1 MHIGII
7 GRPSCGKTTVFRA
20 LTSADTGS
28 PAHAEIDRAIPASL
42 KYRTRFPRTRGDK
55 PSDVR
60 VVEVPDARL
69 QTLAGMYKPRKVT
82 PAVVSFVDPALTG
95 QSGTHFAES
104 LLTLMRDADALAHVV
119 GVFGDDAHPRRDFN
133 DLNSEVL
140 LADLAVVE
148 KRLERVTRDLGK
160 MKQADLQRE
169 QQLLQRCQEALEAE
183 RPLRCLAFSENEQ
196 KFLRGFG
203 LLSSKAQLVVLNLDE
218 DRRPNA
224 AALARDLRDSL
235 ADDDVQVITVY
246 GQIESEMAQ
255 LDPEEAELFQQ
266 DLGLQESGLDR
277 FIRASYELLGL
288 CSFFTVGEKEV
299 RAWTVPHGAAA
310 QQAAGVIHSDLARGF
325 IRAEVIP
332 YDDLIAS
339 GSMARGREAGKL
351 RIEGKTYPVQD
362 GDVLTIRFNV

>member
-20 LTSADTGS
+20 LTSADGQTS
-28 PAHAEIDRAIPASL
+28 RAGA
-42 KYRTRFPRTRGDK
+42 KGDT
-55 PSDVR
+55 R
-60 VVEVPDARL
+60 VVEVPDGRL
-69 QTLAGMYKPRKVT
+69 QTLAAMYNPRKVT
-82 PAVVSFVDPALTG
+82 PAVMSFVDPVLTG
-95 QSGTHFAES
+95 QTGAHFAES

-119 GVFGDDAHPRRDFN
+119 GVFGDDVEPMGDFN
-133 DLNSEVL
+133 DLNNEIL

-148 KRLERVTRDLGK
+148 KRLERVTKDLGK
-160 MKQADLQRE
+160 MKQVDLQRE
-169 QQLLQRCQEALEAE
+169 QQLLRRCQEALEAE
-183 RPLRCLAFSENEQ
+183 CPLRRLPFGEEEQ

-218 DRRPNA
+218 ARRPA
-224 AALARDLRDSL
+224 AGELAGKFTEKLV
-235 ADDDVQVITVY
+235 DDDVQVITVY

-277 FIRASYELLGL
+277 FIRASYALLGL
-288 CSFFTVGEKEV
+288 CSFFTAGEKEV
-299 RAWTVPHGAAA
+299 RAWTIPHDASA

-325 IRAEVIP
+325 IRAEVIH

-339 GSMARGREAGKL
+339 GSMAKSREAGKL

>member
-7 GRPSCGKTTVFRA
+7 GRPSCGKSTVFRA
-20 LTSADTGS
+20 LTSADGQTSRSGNKS
-28 PAHAEIDRAIPASL
+28 
-42 KYRTRFPRTRGDK
+42 G
-55 PSDVR
+55 VR
-60 VVEVPDARL
+60 VVEVPDTRL
-69 QTLAGMYKPRKVT
+69 QTLAAMYKPRKVT
-82 PAVVSFVDPALTG
+82 PAVVSFVDPVLTG
-95 QSGTHFAES
+95 QTGAHFAES
-104 LLTLMRDADALAHVV
+104 LLTLMRDVDALAHVV

-169 QQLLQRCQEALEAE
+169 QLLLRRCQEALEAE
-183 RPLRCLAFSENEQ
+183 RPLRGLAFSGEER

-218 DRRPNA
+218 DRRPTA
-224 AALARDLRDSL
+224 GELARDFSDSL
-235 ADDDVQVITVY
+235 ADDDAQVITVY
-246 GQIESEMAQ
+246 GQIESEMAR
-255 LDPEEAELFQQ
+255 LAPEEAELFQQ
-266 DLGLQESGLDR
+266 DLGLRESGLDR
-277 FIRASYELLGL
+277 FIRASYALLGL
-288 CSFFTVGEKEV
+288 CSFFTVGDKEV
-299 RAWTVPHGAAA
+299 RAWTIPRSAAA

-325 IRAEVIP
+325 IRAEVIH
-332 YDDLIAS
+332 YDDLVAS
-339 GSMARGREAGKL
+339 GSMAKGREAGKL

>member
-7 GRPSCGKTTVFRA
+7 GRPSCGKSTVFRA
-20 LTSADTGS
+20 LTSTAAPAQTSRSSGKGDT
-28 PAHAEIDRAIPASL
+28 
-42 KYRTRFPRTRGDK
+42 
-55 PSDVR
+55 R

-69 QTLAGMYKPRKVT
+69 QTLADLYKPRKVT
-82 PAVVSFVDPALTG
+82 PAVVSFVDPVLTG
-95 QSGTHFAES
+95 QTGAHFADS

-119 GVFGDDAHPRRDFN
+119 GAFDYDTDPVRDFN
-133 DLNSEVL
+133 DLNSDVL

-148 KRLERVTRDLGK
+148 KRLDRVTRDLGK

-169 QQLLQRCQEALEAE
+169 QQLLRRCQEALEAE
-183 RPLRCLAFSENEQ
+183 RPLGCLQFSEDER

-203 LLSSKAQLVVLNLDE
+203 LLSSKAQLAVLNLAE
-218 DRRPNA
+218 DRRSTA
-224 AALARDLRDSL
+224 AALVKDFRPRL
-235 ADDDVQVITVY
+235 ANGDVQAIAVY

-255 LDPEEAELFQQ
+255 LAPEEAELFQR
-266 DLGLQESGLDR
+266 DLGLQESGINR

-288 CSFFTVGEKEV
+288 CSFFTANDKEV
-299 RAWTVPHGAAA
+299 RAWTIPHGTAA

-325 IRAEVIP
+325 IRAEVIHF
-332 YDDLIAS
+332 DDLVAS
-339 GSMARGREAGKL
+339 GSVARGREAGKL

>member
-20 LTSADTGS
+20 LTSAGGQT
-28 PAHAEIDRAIPASL
+28 ARAGGKSA
-42 KYRTRFPRTRGDK
+42 T
-55 PSDVR
+55 R

-69 QTLAGMYKPRKVT
+69 QTLATLYNPRKVT
-82 PAVVSFVDPALTG
+82 PAVVSFVDPVLTG
-95 QSGTHFAES
+95 QTGARVAES

-119 GVFGDDAHPRRDFN
+119 GVFGDDADPLGDFN
-133 DLNSEVL
+133 DLNSDVL

-148 KRLERVTRDLGK
+148 KRLERVTKDLGK
-160 MKQADLQRE
+160 MKQEALQRE
-169 QQLLQRCQEALEAE
+169 QRLLRRCQEALEAA
-183 RPLRCLAFSENEQ
+183 RPLRCLEFGADER

-218 DRRPNA
+218 GRRPAA
-224 AALARDLRDSL
+224 AALARKFRQSL
-235 ADDDVQVITVY
+235 AGDDARVITVY

-255 LDPEEAELFQQ
+255 LDAGEARLFQQ

-299 RAWTVPHGAAA
+299 RAWTIPHAALA

-325 IRAEVIP
+325 IRAEVIH
-332 YDDLIAS
+332 YDDLVAS
-339 GSMARGREAGKL
+339 GSMAKGREAGKL
-351 RIEGKTYPVQD
+351 RIEGKAYPVQD

>member
-20 LTSADTGS
+20 LTSADG
-28 PAHAEIDRAIPASL
+28 
-42 KYRTRFPRTRGDK
+42 KGDT
-55 PSDVR
+55 R

-69 QTLAGMYKPRKVT
+69 QTLADMYKPSKVT

-95 QSGTHFAES
+95 QTGARFAES

-119 GVFGDDAHPRRDFN
+119 GVFDDDADPRRDFN

-140 LADLAVVE
+140 LADLAVAE
-148 KRLERVTRDLGK
+148 KRLERVTKDLGK
-160 MKQADLQRE
+160 MKQAALQRE
-169 QQLLQRCQEALEAE
+169 QQLLRRCQEALEAE
-183 RPLRCLAFSENEQ
+183 RPLRCLAFGEDER

-218 DRRPNA
+218 SRRPTA
-224 AALARDLRDSL
+224 AALAREFSDSL
-235 ADDDVQVITVY
+235 TDDDVQVITVY

-255 LDPEEAELFQQ
+255 LAPDEAELFQQ

-299 RAWTVPHGAAA
+299 RAWTIPHGAVA
-310 QQAAGVIHSDLARGF
+310 QQAAGIIHSDMARGF
-325 IRAEVIP
+325 IRAEVIH
-332 YDDLIAS
+332 YDDLAAS
-339 GSMARGREAGKL
+339 GSMAKGREAGKL

>member
-20 LTSADTGS
+20 LTSAAAPAQTSRAGGKGDT
-28 PAHAEIDRAIPASL
+28 
-42 KYRTRFPRTRGDK
+42 
-55 PSDVR
+55 R

-69 QTLAGMYKPRKVT
+69 QTLADLYNPRKVT
-82 PAVVSFVDPALTG
+82 PAVVSFVDPVLTG
-95 QSGTHFAES
+95 QTGTHFAAS

-119 GVFGDDAHPRRDFN
+119 GVFGDDANPLRDFD

-148 KRLERVTRDLGK
+148 KRLERVTKDLGK
-160 MKQADLQRE
+160 MKQTELQRE
-169 QQLLQRCQEALEAE
+169 QQLLRRCQEALETE
-183 RPLRCLAFSENEQ
+183 LPLRCLPFSEDEQ
-196 KFLRGFG
+196 KILRGFG

-224 AALARDLRDSL
+224 AGLAEEFSDKL
-235 ADDDVQVITVY
+235 ADDDVQVIIVY

-255 LDPEEAELFQQ
+255 LDPKEAELFQQ
-266 DLGLQESGLDR
+266 DLGLQESGRDR

-299 RAWTVPHGAAA
+299 RAWTIPHGAWA

-325 IRAEVIP
+325 IRAEAIH
-332 YDDLIAS
+332 YDDLVAS
-339 GSMARGREAGKL
+339 GSMAKGREAGKL

>member
-20 LTSADTGS
+20 LTSADGQTS
-28 PAHAEIDRAIPASL
+28 RAGG
-42 KYRTRFPRTRGDK
+42 KGDT
-55 PSDVR
+55 R

-69 QTLAGMYKPRKVT
+69 QTLADMYEPRKVT
-82 PAVVSFVDPALTG
+82 PAVVSFVDPVLTG
-95 QSGTHFAES
+95 QTGAHFAAS

-119 GVFGDDAHPRRDFN
+119 GVFGDAADPLRDFN

-148 KRLERVTRDLGK
+148 KRLERVTKDLGK
-160 MKQADLQRE
+160 MKQEELQRE
-169 QQLLQRCQEALEAE
+169 QQLLRRCQDALEAE
-183 RPLRCLAFSENEQ
+183 RPVRDLAFSEAEQ
-196 KFLRGFG
+196 KYLRGFG
-203 LLSSKAQLVVLNLDE
+203 LLSNKAQLVVLNLDE
-218 DRRPNA
+218 ERRPA
-224 AALARDLRDSL
+224 AATLAKAFSDSL
-235 ADDDVQVITVY
+235 MDDDVQVITVY
-246 GQIESEMAQ
+246 GQIESEMAH
-255 LDPEEAELFQQ
+255 LDPEEAALFQQ

-299 RAWTVPHGAAA
+299 RAWTIPHGAVA
-310 QQAAGVIHSDLARGF
+310 QQAAGIIHSDLARGF
-325 IRAEVIP
+325 IRAEVIR
-332 YDDLIAS
+332 YDDLAAS
-339 GSMARGREAGKL
+339 GSMAKGREAGKL

>member
-20 LTSADTGS
+20 LTSAAAPAQTSRAGSKSDT
-28 PAHAEIDRAIPASL
+28 
-42 KYRTRFPRTRGDK
+42 
-55 PSDVR
+55 R

-69 QTLAGMYKPRKVT
+69 QTLADLYNPRKVT
-82 PAVVSFVDPALTG
+82 PAVMSFVDPVLTG
-95 QSGTHFAES
+95 QTGAHFAES

-119 GVFGDDAHPRRDFN
+119 GVFGDDVDPLGDFN
-133 DLNSEVL
+133 DLNNEIL

-148 KRLERVTRDLGK
+148 KRLERVTKDLGK
-160 MKQADLQRE
+160 MKRADLQRE
-169 QQLLQRCQEALEAE
+169 QQLLRSCQEALEAE
-183 RPLRCLAFSENEQ
+183 RPLRRLDFSEGER
-196 KFLRGFG
+196 KLLRGFG

-218 DRRPNA
+218 DRRPDA
-224 AALARDLRDSL
+224 AALARDFRESL
-235 ADDDVQVITVY
+235 SDDDVQVITVY

-255 LDPEEAELFQQ
+255 LDAEAARLFQQ

-277 FIRASYELLGL
+277 FTRASYQLLGL
-288 CSFFTVGEKEV
+288 CSFFTVSEKEV
-299 RAWTVPHGAAA
+299 RTWTIPHGAVA
-310 QQAAGVIHSDLARGF
+310 QQAAGVIHSDMARGF

-332 YDDLIAS
+332 YDDLEAS
-339 GSMARGREAGKL
+339 GSMAKAREAGKL

>member
-7 GRPSCGKTTVFRA
+7 GRPSCGKSTVFRA

-28 PAHAEIDRAIPASL
+28 P
-42 KYRTRFPRTRGDK
+42 RTRGDR
-55 PSDVR
+55 PSDTR

-69 QTLAGMYKPRKVT
+69 QTLASMYNPRKVT
-82 PAVVSFVDPALTG
+82 PAVVSFVDPVLTG
-95 QSGTHFAES
+95 QTGAHFAES

-119 GVFGDDAHPRRDFN
+119 GVFGDDAYPLRDFN
-133 DLNSEVL
+133 DLNNEVL

-148 KRLERVTRDLGK
+148 KRLERVTKDLGK
-160 MKQADLQRE
+160 MKQADLKRE
-169 QQLLQRCQEALEAE
+169 QQLLRRCQEALEAE
-183 RPLRCLAFSENEQ
+183 RPLRCLAFSEAEQ

-203 LLSSKAQLVVLNLDE
+203 LLSNKAQLVVLNLDE
-218 DRRPNA
+218 GRRPNA
-224 AALARDLRDSL
+224 AALARDLGNSL
-235 ADDDVQVITVY
+235 ADDVQVITVY
-246 GQIESEMAQ
+246 GQIESEMAR
-255 LDPEEAELFQQ
+255 LDPEAAELFQQ

-288 CSFFTVGEKEV
+288 CSFFTVGDKEV
-299 RAWTVPHGAAA
+299 RAWTVPRGAAA

-339 GSMARGREAGKL
+339 GSMAKGREAGKL

>member
-20 LTSADTGS
+20 LTSADGQTS
-28 PAHAEIDRAIPASL
+28 RAGN
-42 KYRTRFPRTRGDK
+42 K
-55 PSDVR
+55 SDTR
-60 VVEVPDARL
+60 VVEVPDPRL
-69 QTLAGMYKPRKVT
+69 QTLAALYNPRKVT
-82 PAVVSFVDPALTG
+82 PAVVSFVDPVLTG
-95 QSGTHFAES
+95 LTGAHFADS

-119 GVFGDDAHPRRDFN
+119 GVFGDDTDPLGDFS

-148 KRLERVTRDLGK
+148 KRLERVSKDLGK

-169 QQLLQRCQEALEAE
+169 QQLLRRCRDALEAE
-183 RPLRCLAFSENEQ
+183 RPLRCVPFSENEQ

-203 LLSSKAQLVVLNLDE
+203 LLSNKAQLVVLNLDE
-218 DRRPNA
+218 DRRPA
-224 AALARDLRDSL
+224 AGELARDFREKL

-255 LDPEEAELFQQ
+255 LAPEEAELFQQ

-288 CSFFTVGEKEV
+288 CSFFTAGDKEV
-299 RAWTVPHGAAA
+299 RAWTIRHGAVA

-325 IRAEVIP
+325 IRAEVIHF
-332 YDDLIAS
+332 DDLVAS
-339 GSMARGREAGKL
+339 GSMAKGREAGKL

>member
-20 LTSADTGS
+20 LTSADGHTS
-28 PAHAEIDRAIPASL
+28 RAVH
-42 KYRTRFPRTRGDK
+42 K
-55 PSDVR
+55 SDVR

-69 QTLAGMYKPRKVT
+69 QTLAALYNPRKVT
-82 PAVVSFVDPALTG
+82 PAVMSFVDPVLTG
-95 QSGTHFAES
+95 QTGAHFAES

-119 GVFGDDAHPRRDFN
+119 GVFGDDVDPLGDFN
-133 DLNSEVL
+133 DLNNEIL

-148 KRLERVTRDLGK
+148 KRLERVTKDLGK

-169 QQLLQRCQEALEAE
+169 QHSAASLPGSSGSGMPAAPSAVQRGRAKISARLRPAE
-183 RPLRCLAFSENEQ
+183 QQGAT
-196 KFLRGFG
+196 RG
-203 LLSSKAQLVVLNLDE
+203 AQSRRG
-218 DRRPNA
+218 RRPNA
-224 AALARDLRDSL
+224 AALEEEFRDKL

-277 FIRASYELLGL
+277 FIRASYALLGL
-288 CSFFTVGEKEV
+288 CSFFTAGDKEV
-299 RAWTVPHGAAA
+299 RAWTIPHGAVA

-325 IRAEVIP
+325 IRAEVIH

-339 GSMARGREAGKL
+339 GSMAKGREAGKL

>member
-7 GRPSCGKTTVFRA
+7 GLPSCGKTTVFRA
-20 LTSADTGS
+20 LTSAAAPAPTSRTGGKGDT
-28 PAHAEIDRAIPASL
+28 
-42 KYRTRFPRTRGDK
+42 
-55 PSDVR
+55 R

-69 QTLAGMYKPRKVT
+69 QTLADLYNPRKVT
-82 PAVVSFVDPALTG
+82 PAVMSFVDPVLTG
-95 QSGTHFAES
+95 QTGAHFAES

-119 GVFGDDAHPRRDFN
+119 GVFGDDVDPLGDFN
-133 DLNSEVL
+133 DLNNEVL

-148 KRLERVTRDLGK
+148 KRLERVTKDLGK
-160 MKQADLQRE
+160 MKRADLQRE
-169 QQLLQRCQEALEAE
+169 QQLLRRCQEALEAE
-183 RPLRCLAFSENEQ
+183 CPLRRLPFSEDEQ
-196 KFLRGFG
+196 KVLRGFG

-218 DRRPNA
+218 ARRPA
-224 AALARDLRDSL
+224 AEALAGNFSEKL

-246 GQIESEMAQ
+246 GQIESEMTQ

-288 CSFFTVGEKEV
+288 CSFFTAGEKDV
-299 RAWTVPHGAAA
+299 RAWTIPHGAVA

-325 IRAEVIP
+325 IRAEVIHF
-332 YDDLIAS
+332 DDLVAS
-339 GSMARGREAGKL
+339 GSMAKGREAGKL

>member
-7 GRPSCGKTTVFRA
+7 GRPSCGKSTVFRA
-20 LTSADTGS
+20 LTSADG
-28 PAHAEIDRAIPASL
+28 PASRSGN
-42 KYRTRFPRTRGDK
+42 KNDM
-55 PSDVR
+55 R

-69 QTLAGMYKPRKVT
+69 QALADMYKPRKVT

-95 QSGTHFAES
+95 QTQRDVES

-169 QQLLQRCQEALEAE
+169 QQLLRRCQEALEAE
-183 RPLRCLAFSENEQ
+183 RPLRCLAFGEAER

-218 DRRPNA
+218 HRRPTA
-224 AALARDLRDSL
+224 ATLAREFSDSL

-255 LDPEEAELFQQ
+255 LDAEEAELFQQ

-277 FIRASYELLGL
+277 FVRASYELLGL

-299 RAWTVPHGAAA
+299 RAWTIPHGTAA
-310 QQAAGVIHSDLARGF
+310 QQAASVIHSDMARGF

-332 YDDLIAS
+332 YNDLVAS
-339 GSMARGREAGKL
+339 GSMAKGREAGKL

-362 GDVLTIRFNV
+362 GDVLTVRFNV